1 MSKKAALSFSL
12 SQRQNKKRT
21 KNKTKQ
27 RKRRPLGS
35 SFQTKVFVL
44 FSYFTLPQTNLSSDY
59 QRIVKNKHREGRIS
73 VTQTVSLFQNVA
85 SLFEICPIIGLG
97 RGEGAAAAAA
107 GFWRPSW
114 PAPRSVPDTRVVLI
128 LIPKTGT
135 IFYCCLFCIHEP

>member
-1 MSKKAALSFSL
+1 MSKKAALFFSL

-59 QRIVKNKHREGRIS
+59 QRIVKNKQREGRIS

-85 SLFEICPIIGLG
+85 SLFEICPIIGLR
-97 RGEGAAAAAA
+97 RGEGAAAAA
-107 GFWRPSW
+107 GFWGPRW
-114 PAPRSVPDTRVVLI
+114 PAPPSIPDTRVVLI